1 MLLSGLV
8 FPLFGEETDFERD
21 QFKNWHHWRGPTANG
36 VAVQGNPPLTWSETQ
51 NIQWKTPIP
60 GDGSG
65 TPIVWG
71 DRVFVTTAVRTDRA
85 VAELAPPAVEPPGGY
100 RTERPKN
107 YYRFVVL
114 CLNRRDGRILWQRTA
129 TEALPHEGHH
139 PSHGYASGS
148 PTTDGQRLYVSFGSR
163 GIYAYLLDGTPLWNR
178 DLGDLITRLGWGEAN
193 TPVIHRGA
201 LVVNW
206 DHEGQSAIYVLDA
219 KTGAIRWQ
227 ASRDEVSSWAT
238 PLVVEHA
245 GRTQVIVSATR
256 RITSYDLSDGS
267 IIWECGGQTVNCIP
281 SPVTRGGVVF
291 CMSGFRGNAL
301 FAIPLDVEGDLTG
314 SDQILWQRDRGT
326 PYVPSPVLMDDLL
339 YFTSSNSAVLTCL
352 DAGNGETVIEP
363 TRLPGLRS
371 LYASP
376 TGAGDRIYI
385 VGREGTTLVIKKGSP
400 FEVLATN
407 VLDEGIDG
415 SPAIVGNQIL
425 LRGHSHVYCLSE
437 E

>member
-1 MLLSGLV
+1 
-8 FPLFGEETDFERD
+8 LFAEETVFERD
-21 QFKNWHHWRGPTANG
+21 KSKYWHHWRGPTASG
-36 VAVQGNPPLTWSETQ
+36 VAVHGDPPLTWSETE

-60 GDGSG
+60 GDGSC

-85 VAELAPPAVEPPGGY
+85 VAELSPPAAEPPGGY

-107 YYRFVVL
+107 YHRFLVL
-114 CLNRRDGRILWQRTA
+114 CLDRHDGRILWQHTA
-129 TEALPHEGHH
+129 IEALPHEGHH
-139 PSHGYASGS
+139 PTHGYASGS

-256 RITSYDLSDGS
+256 RITSYDLADGS
-267 IIWECGGQTVNCIP
+267 IVWECGGQTVNCIP
-281 SPVTRGGVVF
+281 SPVTREGVVF

-301 FAIPLDVEGDLTG
+301 FAIPLNAEGDITG

-326 PYVPSPVLMDDLL
+326 PYVPSPMLMDHLL

-352 DAGNGETVIEP
+352 DARSGETIIEP

-376 TGAGDRIYI
+376 TGVGDRIYI
-385 VGREGTTLVIKKGSP
+385 VGREGTTLVIKKGP
-400 FEVLATN
+400 PLEVLATN

-415 SPAIVGNQIL
+415 SPAVAGSRIF
-425 LRGHSHVYCLSE
+425 LRGHGHVYCLSE